1 MSPVLAKLV
10 ASLAETSNCSD
21 QARTSL
27 MASKSSVE
35 KRLSSQQNQATKSRV
50 ECKDLAGTGIKRP
63 KYAKNFEVRCTFDFI
78 LSCVGSDSTLIPL
91 ARLFAC

>member
-10 ASLAETSNCSD
+10 ASLAETSNCND
-21 QARTSL
+21 QTRTSL
-27 MASKSSVE
+27 MASKSVE
-35 KRLSSQQNQATKSRV
+35 KRLSSQQNQATKGRV
-50 ECKDLAGTGIKRP
+50 ECQDLAGTGIKRP